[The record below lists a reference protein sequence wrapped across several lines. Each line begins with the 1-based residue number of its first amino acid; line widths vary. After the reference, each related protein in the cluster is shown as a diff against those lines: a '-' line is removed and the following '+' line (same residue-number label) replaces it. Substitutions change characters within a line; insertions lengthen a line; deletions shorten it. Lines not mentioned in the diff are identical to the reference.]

1 MDDVRFCFDVYDDF
15 EQDED
20 GDTLIH
26 TFSLVD
32 WPICV
37 TKWLYLWG
45 SRAGVVCVSTSVPLH
60 FHRTAPLFPPRGVI
74 DSLEFDTECYSS
86 LDIIHIAANVYLIA
100 YCGPDHDGFLKTVSI
115 ESNGQIGAVIH
126 WMEYEPNLCFSN
138 ALAHIPDTDKYIV
151 GFQGPG
157 NDGYL
162 RTFSVS
168 EGGVFGP
175 VIDSWEVDPTYGRD
189 FRFLHLGG
197 TVWLLAYQGSGSAGY
212 LKTKHINLDG
222 TFGATISTKRFQ
234 SILGAF
240 PALVHISGNMY
251 GIAYTGRDFDGWLQ
265 TWEVSP
271 GGIIAAAF
279 KDSREFDTEYCHY
292 PQMRHIAGNIYA
304 IAYQGQP
311 NNVAPHE
318 GYGWIKTIT
327 IADDG
332 TIFGIIDIFQFTHNL
347 MATMVTAIIPAGNET
362 YIIAYTANDD
372 HGQVVKVTIHDDGQI
387 EEPLVDEFEF
397 DDTRG
402 WIPEMIPVSEPVFV
416 IAYSG
421 VDEHGWLKTVSI

>member
-1 MDDVRFCFDVYDDF
+1 MDDVRFCFDVFDDF
-15 EQDED
+15 EQTED

-45 SRAGVVCVSTSVPLH
+45 SRAGVVCVSTSVPFH

-74 DSLEFDTECYSS
+74 DSLEFDAVYCGH
-86 LDIIHIAANVYLIA
+86 LDIIPVTANVYLIA
-100 YCGPDHDGFLKTVSI
+100 YTGQAGAGFLKTVSI

-126 WMEYEPNLCFSN
+126 WTEFDPVLAWTNS
-138 ALAHIPDTDKYIV
+138 LAHIPGTDKYIV

-168 EGGVFGP
+168 DAGVFGP
-175 VIDSWEVDPTYGRD
+175 IIGTFFIDGFGYSVRY
-189 FRFLHLGG
+189 FRFYQLAG
-197 TVWLLAYQGSGSAGY
+197 TAWLLAYQGSGNAGWF
-212 LKTKHINLDG
+212 LTININPDG
-222 TFGATISTKRFQ
+222 TFGALIDKERFDRNM
-234 SILGAF
+234 GAF
-240 PALVHISGNMY
+240 PALVHISGN
-251 GIAYTGRDFDGWLQ
+251 IFAVAYTGPDSDGWLK

-271 GGIIAAAF
+271 DGFIAAGLIGML
-279 KDSREFDTEYCHY
+279 EFDNQYCHS
-292 PQMRHIAGNIYA
+292 PQMRHISGNVYA

-311 NNVAPHE
+311 AGPATGN
-318 GYGWIKTIT
+318 GWIKTLT

-332 TIFGIIDIFQFTHNL
+332 TIGGIIDTFQFTHGFK
-347 MATMVTAIIPAGNET
+347 ATLVTAIIPAGDEA
-362 YIIAYTANDD
+362 YIIAYTAHDD

-387 EEPLVDEFEF
+387 DEPLVDELEF
-397 DDTRG
+397 DDTRC
-402 WIPEMIPVSEPVFV
+402 IVPEMIPISGPVFA

-421 VDEHGWLKTVSI
+421 VDEHGWIKTVSI